1 MLRSRMI
8 TTPLVLGALGL
19 GAMLT
24 PAFADE
30 VDEAIAAFI
39 SKDGFQSQDVNAV
52 DDKMMP
58 LYKERPGA
66 MRPDSSVNVFEKAL
80 LVTEA
85 MEPSLPRVRYFL
97 RYGQMIQDET
107 PVSFVTVERYNLG
120 PAIHKS
126 VVEEYGAENAD
137 KPEAF
142 GVGPHV
148 AWRIVSIPM
157 MGSESAFLEVA
168 RREIPEAEAQARDC
182 GGRGC
187 LSLDVLTDEMQ
198 KWEEFEPGIDLA
210 KRISVKTDRGAASPS
225 VAIAELLMA
234 AGLTGDASG
243 EIAWYGPEHPE
254 AARGS
259 DPFIFVNID
268 FDLGQEAS
276 VDAML
281 GQTLLNDDSIA
292 ELWYRR
298 MAILDMDDMPAYWQ
312 SASVERKR

>member
-1 MLRSRMI
+1 MLKFRFL

-24 PAFADE
+24 PAVADE
-30 VDEAIAAFI
+30 VDDAIAAFI
-39 SKDGFQSQDVNAV
+39 SKDGFQSQNVDAV

-137 KPEAF
+137 EPEAF
-142 GVGPHV
+142 GVGPHI

-168 RREIPEAEAQARDC
+168 RREIPEAEAHARDC

-198 KWEEFEPGIDLA
+198 RWEEFEPGIDLA

-268 FDLGQEAS
+268 FDLGQEAN